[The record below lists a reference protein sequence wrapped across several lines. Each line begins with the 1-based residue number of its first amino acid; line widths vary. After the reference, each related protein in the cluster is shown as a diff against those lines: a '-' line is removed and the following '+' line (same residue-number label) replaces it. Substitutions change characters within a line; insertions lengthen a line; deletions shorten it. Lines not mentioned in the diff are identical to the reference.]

1 LSANYGVNCRHG
13 QQAASRRWNPAFL
26 KGLRA
31 IEGLTG
37 LRRRM
42 AVYLGKERL
51 RPEKGIEVLPL
62 DAFLAE
68 VERGLG

>member
-1 LSANYGVNCRHG
+1 MK
-13 QQAASRRWNPAFL
+13 ASRRWNPAFL